1 MPGAP
6 GGPPI
11 SIDASQFVA
20 PPSGSL
26 QPASKLQPQPEPASM
41 ERLRQTIDSL
51 ELQVTALRQMLTR
64 APSRDGSSPV
74 SAFQRG
80 RDLAA
85 RRLHRAAIDAFSDAL
100 LIDPGNDSAFLL
112 RGEAYQQLGDLAN
125 AEADFTDSLKLQP
138 HNSRAY
144 LGRAT
149 VRNSLGKVVE
159 AFSDIHEAVTRDPKN
174 PQVYLVRARLFEVSG
189 DFNGAIASY
198 TAALDL
204 TRTDTALLGRATSY
218 LRAGQF
224 ALASNDCESARTLN
238 PNAALAHLCLA
249 EIHLRQNSVDRAVA
263 SLSSAM
269 LAAQMSG
276 QPLPVLP
283 QLPAILAQ
291 AAAPVQ
297 PVPVQPAPAPVV
309 AAAPVPVVPAAP
321 AVVPPTV
328 PVAPAPV
335 TPAPTPAKPV
345 VVAAVATPV
354 PAKPA
359 APKLKP
365 SEIDRQAR
373 ALTDQGRYEDAI
385 ALLTQ
390 AITQSPKFAKA
401 FNARGYAHLL
411 MTNYSAAIADFTEA
425 IRLNP
430 AYANA
435 FHNRSVALRKLR
447 NTQAAEED
455 EKNASRLMAV
465 AYSPIQ

>member
-6 GGPPI
+6 GGPPL
-11 SIDASQFVA
+11 SIDANQFIDPPRA
-20 PPSGSL
+20 PV
-26 QPASKLQPQPEPASM
+26 QPAPKLQPQPEPASM

-51 ELQVTALRQMLTR
+51 ELQVAALRQMLIRT
-64 APSRDGSSPV
+64 PSRDGSSAV
-74 SAFQRG
+74 SSFQRG

-85 RRLHRAAIDAFSDAL
+85 RRLHRAAIDAFSEAIL
-100 LIDPGNDSAFLL
+100 ADPGNDSAFLL
-112 RGEAYQQLGDLAN
+112 RAEAYQQLGDLPN

-149 VRNSLGKVVE
+149 VRNLQGKVVE

-174 PQVYLVRARLFEVSG
+174 PQVYLIRARLYEISG
-189 DFNGAIASY
+189 EFNGAIASY
-198 TAALDL
+198 TAALEL
-204 TRTDTALLGRATSY
+204 TRTDTALLGRASSY
-218 LRAGQF
+218 LRAGQL
-224 ALASNDCESARTLN
+224 ALASNDCESARALN

-249 EIHLRQNSVDRAVA
+249 EIHLRQNSVDQAVA

-291 AAAPVQ
+291 ATA
-297 PVPVQPAPAPVV
+297 PVQPAPAPAPV
-309 AAAPVPVVPAAP
+309 APVPVAPPA
-321 AVVPPTV
+321 
-328 PVAPAPV
+328 
-335 TPAPTPAKPV
+335 PV
-345 VVAAVATPV
+345 VVAVVAPV
-354 PAKPA
+354 EQPKPAPAKPA
-359 APKLKP
+359 APLKLKP
-365 SEIDRQAR
+365 SEYDRQAR

-390 AITQSPKFAKA
+390 AIAQAPKYAKA

-411 MTNYSAAIADFTEA
+411 MTNYSAAVADFTEA

-430 AYANA
+430 GYANA
-435 FHNRSVALRKLR
+435 FHNRSVALRKMR

-465 AYSPIQ
+465 AYSPLQ